1 MADILTWFGVEIGIP
16 IPTAVAIALSGI
28 GIIIEIKKQNN
39 KFIQTKQELDNKSVT
54 LTSKK

>member
-39 KFIQTKQELDNKSVT
+39 KFIETKQELDN
-54 LTSKK
+54 

>member
-28 GIIIEIKKQNN
+28 GIIIEIKKTEQQIYTN
-39 KFIQTKQELDNKSVT
+39 KTRIG
-54 LTSKK
+54 